1 MSPPLLSH
9 PSPETFKRSRSC
21 KSNWKIKF
29 FLKRITWQYFCFWP
43 CHHPCW
49 SHPSPERS
57 RGLEAAGQKQK
68 QKNSQVIS
76 PHTGE
81 DTRQRVFTRHYCFLS
96 WDQEFGRIVIYVL
109 CCCLTEKCRKIQFEQ
124 GTNSCN
130 LFSVHFQRLQRE
142 GSPSPPQS
150 FQVCQPRPPWWGRN
164 CTFCSGTL

>member
-81 DTRQRVFTRHYCFLS
+81 DTRQRVFTGHYCRHAAKSKYRRFVSFRIWSALGGRGFDQLLS
-96 WDQEFGRIVIYVL
+96 EMLV
-109 CCCLTEKCRKIQFEQ
+109 
-124 GTNSCN
+124 
-130 LFSVHFQRLQRE
+130 
-142 GSPSPPQS
+142 
-150 FQVCQPRPPWWGRN
+150 
-164 CTFCSGTL
+164 GTLYRYIWRRNKDLQDILWGTFPDP